1 MKTKKKAA
9 KPNSIKTVTLI
20 NHEGESCC
28 VTPEPLVLIGERLF
42 RDSDIKNA
50 RKPNGDKIWK
60 NLKTFKAHLQ
70 LAFRNQRIE
79 LADYTTDDE
88 RVDNCLIL
96 AYEICVFEYVM
107 AFIEKWAEQSPN
119 TRTLVI
125 PRLGLITEPYF
136 PDAHTGNVNT
146 INIVRVSQGASAD
159 VKRVEKIVEKV
170 VEKVV
175 EVERPSRLRKMV
187 SNLKQRVRN
196 AIRGARNSIADSI
209 AAK

>member
-1 MKTKKKAA
+1 MKSKKKAA

-96 AYEICVFEYVM
+96 A
-107 AFIEKWAEQSPN
+107 
-119 TRTLVI
+119 
-125 PRLGLITEPYF
+125 
-136 PDAHTGNVNT
+136 
-146 INIVRVSQGASAD
+146 
-159 VKRVEKIVEKV
+159 
-170 VEKVV
+170 
-175 EVERPSRLRKMV
+175 
-187 SNLKQRVRN
+187 
-196 AIRGARNSIADSI
+196 
-209 AAK
+209 